1 MRQGITRYTAGYVR
15 KLTNSEK
22 ARGYMFISNDRLI
35 KGNRDIEIVIGNKKY
50 SGENIDNSGR
60 IVVGRDIIKVIG
72 DNEISYLLRDNI
84 LTIDF

>member
-1 MRQGITRYTAGYVR
+1 
-15 KLTNSEK
+15 
-22 ARGYMFISNDRLI
+22 MFISNDRLI